1 MRCPAEDS
9 HKHSQRPLQTQGLWS
24 STCQS
29 ELQASLIPILKNSRP
44 PNDPS
49 KPLLITL
56 HTQLS
61 WVGDRTP
68 DHRMVPDALT
78 NGAVQVESEVNAVS
92 SSSGTAT
99 PHSLVSED
107 HVRAALSADKGAAAR
122 LTAWKMVDFTKK
134 GDNYACVVSSVHVE
148 YVLDGRSSE
157 VVYVVKLNSC
167 KRFEDSDSFNT
178 IIFENEAKF
187 YMNLVPE
194 LNSIMKDIG
203 HREINFPK
211 CFYASLEHEREVIF
225 LEDLR
230 PRGYKMLDRR
240 RGLDEAHA
248 TLVVREL
255 ARLHAASLL
264 LQNKTPD
271 HDLKEKHPFLEKGW
285 YYFVRN
291 FDIMLKIM
299 QDSVKFAKEIL
310 NKVGGYDRVTTWI
323 DTILP
328 KLVEI
333 FYEQLECG
341 EPKVVCHG
349 DCWNNNLLFRYNE
362 AGQPEDVMLI
372 DLQAVCHA
380 APVTDLNYLFF
391 TSMTGD
397 VRRPNTKVFLGSY
410 YSTLRSIMEDAGQEV
425 PFTQAQL
432 LLDFRDKNLIGMIF
446 AMMAVPAVL
455 FESEDPVDSS
465 ENFNTTGL
473 ICLMQAHFMNSV
485 NPGTFQETLAECLA
499 LNGLPNVKL
508 PPNPPSERIIQK
520 ITGGRGLTPV
530 AMSSPTRQVPVPV
543 EHVASPAPSTP
554 RISVDT
560 APTQVDP
567 VDPAPGE
574 EANDEASNTSQA
586 AATTTTSNVDVL
598 SVSHEGDASQSAPAV
613 ELAPSG
619 SAEGTLSRAASPAE
633 LAPAGSMEGILSRAA
648 SPAELAPAGSEEE
661 APHEINKGPLT
672 TSDHIPII
680 LDISTSPI
688 PIPVPK
694 SFAFNRTDW
703 DAFDGDESLQMADLP
718 DVSRATLDDIDAA
731 LDSWMS
737 TVKLA
742 ADRHIPKTAH
752 KTPAYCT
759 PSRLTQMTRIQFQA
773 LRAQAGRAGW
783 TYDNYRRYIHLRLT
797 LQDARRVESRQSWG
811 SALAR
816 LSASHRDPKVFWR
829 AVKRLSGRATNKD
842 TYLVDTN
849 GLKHHS
855 DVDKAR
861 LHTSVWETVYR
872 DDFDDDDNDIRLLC
886 DFLED
891 RTARIKVGTQVG
903 PTFPLET
910 GVPQGSVLSP
920 TLYVLYTSDCPSS
933 VAGMNVLYADDVSQ
947 VVFHPG
953 RSSAMLNARTEREVA
968 RISAFEEEWRIK
980 TNLAKFSVIP
990 MATQNPPPL
999 MVDGRVVDFQASG
1012 TVLGLQVSSRGYVSH
1027 VTSRVRRAKSAL
1039 FTLYRF
1045 RDLDAG
1051 LKLHLVKAL
1060 VLPVLTY
1067 PPIPLHALSRTAI
1080 SKLQRVQNAALRF
1093 VVNHRW
1099 DDFVTMESLHES
1111 VDLPAINV
1119 RLHHMASQ
1127 VWLRMQEE
1135 DWEQFLV
1142 LQELSDAA
1150 PDRSHGWFPRSLRAL
1165 RDDPDP
1171 APRYS

>member
-1 MRCPAEDS
+1 MPIGESRGTMGGGAALMGCAAGKEDKVIVLTQTDQDADAIFQPEKLQLLQDAGFMPIMPPELRSKRTVICFRLDDLICSKQPETVKAEVERVHDWAKIQEVFKFPRSNTLKITFEASSMASKAAESGIRVFSMSIPPGQIRVETYTPLIACDRCHAIETHITSLCDKPQDYLACSECASRDHRFNRCEATEKLCINSGKNHSCRAMRCEVRKPALRAKEARLRQEGGRGAAPS
-9 HKHSQRPLQTQGLWS
+9 YA
-24 STCQS
+24 
-29 ELQASLIPILKNSRP
+29 QAATP
-44 PNDPS
+44 PTNAQP
-49 KPLLITL
+49 TL
-56 HTQLS
+56 P
-61 WVGDRTP
+61 TP
-68 DHRMVPDALT
+68 DF
-78 NGAVQVESEVNAVS
+78 S
-92 SSSGTAT
+92 
-99 PHSLVSED
+99 
-107 HVRAALSADKGAAAR
+107 
-122 LTAWKMVDFTKK
+122 
-134 GDNYACVVSSVHVE
+134 
-148 YVLDGRSSE
+148 
-157 VVYVVKLNSC
+157 
-167 KRFEDSDSFNT
+167 
-178 IIFENEAKF
+178 
-187 YMNLVPE
+187 
-194 LNSIMKDIG
+194 
-203 HREINFPK
+203 
-211 CFYASLEHEREVIF
+211 
-225 LEDLR
+225 
-230 PRGYKMLDRR
+230 
-240 RGLDEAHA
+240 
-248 TLVVREL
+248 
-255 ARLHAASLL
+255 
-264 LQNKTPD
+264 
-271 HDLKEKHPFLEKGW
+271 
-285 YYFVRN
+285 
-291 FDIMLKIM
+291 
-299 QDSVKFAKEIL
+299 
-310 NKVGGYDRVTTWI
+310 
-323 DTILP
+323 
-328 KLVEI
+328 
-333 FYEQLECG
+333 
-341 EPKVVCHG
+341 
-349 DCWNNNLLFRYNE
+349 
-362 AGQPEDVMLI
+362 
-372 DLQAVCHA
+372 
-380 APVTDLNYLFF
+380 
-391 TSMTGD
+391 
-397 VRRPNTKVFLGSY
+397 
-410 YSTLRSIMEDAGQEV
+410 
-425 PFTQAQL
+425 
-432 LLDFRDKNLIGMIF
+432 
-446 AMMAVPAVL
+446 
-455 FESEDPVDSS
+455 
-465 ENFNTTGL
+465 TTGL

-520 ITGGRGLTPV
+520 ITGGCGLTPV

-543 EHVASPAPSTP
+543 EHVASPLPSTP
-554 RISVDT
+554 RISVVT

-574 EANDEASNTSQA
+574 EAGDEASNTSQA
-586 AATTTTSNVDVL
+586 TATTTTSNVDVL

-613 ELAPSG
+613 ELAPAG
-619 SAEGTLSRAASPAE
+619 SVEGTLSRAASPAE
-633 LAPAGSMEGILSRAA
+633 LAPAGSMEGTLSRAA

-661 APHEINKGPLT
+661 ALHEINKGPLT

-731 LDSWMS
+731 RDSWMS

-759 PSRLTQMTRIQFQA
+759 PTLQTDTDDTYTVPGSSGPGRKSRL
-773 LRAQAGRAGW
+773 
-783 TYDNYRRYIHLRLT
+783 
-797 LQDARRVESRQSWG
+797 
-811 SALAR
+811 
-816 LSASHRDPKVFWR
+816 
-829 AVKRLSGRATNKD
+829 
-842 TYLVDTN
+842 
-849 GLKHHS
+849 
-855 DVDKAR
+855 
-861 LHTSVWETVYR
+861 YR
-872 DDFDDDDNDIRLLC
+872 DDFDDDDNDIVLDNMTENLRRSTPYESADTTRIRGTSELDSLISSGELRGILRHSKSTCPGVSGINKRLLC

-903 PTFPLET
+903 PPFPLET

-953 RSSAMLNARTEREVA
+953 RYSAMLNARTEREVA

-1027 VTSRVRRAKSAL
+1027 VASRVRRAKSAL

-1067 PPIPLHALSRTAI
+1067 PPIQLHALSRTAI

-1150 PDRSHGWFPRSLRAL
+1150 PDRSHGWFPRSQRAL